1 MLVFLK
7 MILAI
12 NSSKANGQNSP
23 RIHKCSKC
31 CDFISLL
38 RKDVVPSVADGVA
51 TEYNLRTPCPESL
64 GIIALDSR
72 ITQKIG
78 WGPFTYDVTRFG
90 GFLTPPPSY
99 RHASYSFNT
108 ESHTPAVRIGRNRR
122 ESSEAKINQNQAR
135 IMRSTDCRISK
146 MRLESIP
153 PF

>member
-1 MLVFLK
+1 

-23 RIHKCSKC
+23 RIHKYSKC

-72 ITQKIG
+72 ITQKNE
-78 WGPFTYDVTRFG
+78 WGPFTYDVTCFG
-90 GFLTPPPSY
+90 GFLTPLPPIVTLPILLTQKVTLPLS
-99 RHASYSFNT
+99 
-108 ESHTPAVRIGRNRR
+108 ESVGIGENNLKPKPTKIKP
-122 ESSEAKINQNQAR
+122 ESCEVLIA
-135 IMRSTDCRISK
+135 
-146 MRLESIP
+146 ESVK
-153 PF
+153 

>member
-23 RIHKCSKC
+23 RIHKYSKC

-38 RKDVVPSVADGVA
+38 RKDVVPSVADGIA
-51 TEYNLRTPCPESL
+51 TEYNLGTPCPESL
-64 GIIALDSR
+64 GIVALDSR
-72 ITQKIG
+72 ITQKKRVGAIHIRRHAF
-78 WGPFTYDVTRFG
+78 WGIFD
-90 GFLTPPPSY
+90 PPPSY

-122 ESSEAKINQNQAR
+122 E
-135 IMRSTDCRISK
+135 
-146 MRLESIP
+146 
-153 PF
+153 